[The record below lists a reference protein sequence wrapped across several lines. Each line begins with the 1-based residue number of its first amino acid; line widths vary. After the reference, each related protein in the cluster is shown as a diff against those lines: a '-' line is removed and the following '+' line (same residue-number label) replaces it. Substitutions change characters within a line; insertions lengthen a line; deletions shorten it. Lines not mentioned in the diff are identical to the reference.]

1 MITLKQVSKKNKKK
15 VDSFKIKEWKKH
27 DKENNYVYKEKKFR
41 FAAYNGED
49 VIGNAYGNTNGG
61 VAYLDGLIVSKKYRN
76 RGIGKML
83 LKKFLIMLKK
93 KNLPLRLY
101 RKNILTPPIVTF
113 LKSGENGRLKKILS
127 LKLMNSLLSAKKNAF
142 LLLVILNGTLPI
154 SRRIRLWANG

>member
-83 LKKFLIMLKK
+83 LKKFEETAKKRKCHLAYLKTSEKHIEALNFYK
-93 KNLPLRLY
+93 KNGY
-101 RKNILTPPIVTF
+101 KTI
-113 LKSGENGRLKKILS
+113 
-127 LKLMNSLLSAKKNAF
+127 A
-142 LLLVILNGTLPI
+142 TLPNNKFGFTWYYLGKE
-154 SRRIRLWANG
+154 IR